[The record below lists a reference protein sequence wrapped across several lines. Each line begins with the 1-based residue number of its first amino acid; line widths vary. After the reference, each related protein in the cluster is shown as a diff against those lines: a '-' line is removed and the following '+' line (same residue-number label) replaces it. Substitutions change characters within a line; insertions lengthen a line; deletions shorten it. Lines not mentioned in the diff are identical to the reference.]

1 MLRLL
6 AMQPAAEPPRSS
18 PEHHHI
24 NDQEEVADVP
34 VQLVGGGTWKSA
46 G

>member
-1 MLRLL
+1 
-6 AMQPAAEPPRSS
+6 MQPAAEPPESS
-18 PEHHHI
+18 PEHLDYIDSH
-24 NDQEEVADVP
+24 EEVADDVP